1 MAIKCV
7 QKHKNTE
14 LKNKYGK
21 CVWCGAD
28 IYRFE
33 QRDENGKFESYTY
46 YCSQKRKCGF
56 SITTADNIF
65 VSRLGREITETEAE
79 KIISKNSLI
88 LDCKKV
94 SGDGTY
100 KGEFFLVRR
109 RARYGKLYC
118 NFIK

>member
-1 MAIKCV
+1 MTIKYG
-7 QKHKNTE
+7 QNHENRK
-14 LKNKYGK
+14 LKNIYGM

-28 IYRFE
+28 IYCFE
-33 QRDENGKFESYTY
+33 QRDEKGELESYTY

-56 SITTADNIF
+56 FVTTADNIF
-65 VSRLGREITETEAE
+65 ISRLGRKITETEAK

-109 RARYGKLYC
+109 RAGYGKVLC
-118 NFIK
+118 RFVK